1 MSILTRLSLNKIPI
15 VIMLAVLIII
25 GGVTAATALKSE
37 LLPNID
43 FPLVSVVAIYPG
55 ASPDD
60 VRRDVSEPIEKAIAG
75 TGNLKT
81 VTSRSNDSFS
91 FVTAEYEYGTDM
103 EKTQKAIEDAVN
115 KLTFP
120 SQVQR
125 PNVGRF
131 SLGDVPVLA
140 YSLHTND
147 TGPDALYNLKK
158 NVNAEIVPEL
168 QAIPGVN
175 SVVVAG
181 GGDRS
186 VLITFDR
193 QKLADSGI
201 TAAAI
206 TGILQANNIS
216 FPTGEIVDNNQSIP
230 VRVTHQF
237 ENVDDLKTIIVGYKM
252 PAGAAAAAAGAAG
265 GFPGAGGAGAAGGF
279 PGATGAPGAAGATG
293 ATGAAGATVPLT
305 TTGTTP
311 GATTPL
317 TTTGTTASTPGT
329 VPGTT
334 TTKPTGATPGTTA
347 KPKGATPGTTTK
359 PTGATPGTTTQPP
372 TVITDTAQATPGS
385 VVGGTTAGGT
395 TGTTGGTQ
403 GQPQTGAPGGA
414 QVPTAP
420 IEPPKPI
427 TLGDVATVELTN
439 SQGDSINRTNGE
451 PSIGVVIYKTQN
463 GNTVQVS
470 DAANAKIDDLL
481 KKVPGTSKAVQFD
494 SATFIKDSLNGL
506 IREGVL
512 GAILAIIVILFFLT
526 SIRSTIVTALSI
538 PMSILIAFIVLNF
551 FNVSLNIM
559 SLAGLAVAVGR
570 VVDDSIVVL
579 ENIYRHHF
587 QNREP
592 IREAAFNGTR
602 EVATAITSST
612 ITTVSVFLPLGF
624 IAGLVSQF
632 FQSFAIAVS
641 VALLA
646 SLVVAL
652 TLVPVLASLL
662 IGTNLA
668 TYKGDKHEKDTP
680 VQRIYTPTIRL
691 VLRNGWTK
699 AGTLALVLLLFFG
712 SLVPLATGGIGFSFL
727 SFGSDKVMTGTIQLK
742 SGTDL
747 KTSDALAKQVE
758 DQLKGN
764 PAIQTYQ
771 TTIGAN
777 TAAASTGF
785 ASLGSNS
792 TVDLSVTLK
801 PEANLDKEAEAFREL
816 IKKIPGVD
824 DFSVTTG
831 SGTGPNSTGYSVV
844 VSGANYDDVLKTANA
859 LTDKLKT
866 IPDLVNVGSD
876 ASTAKP
882 EIRVLVDPAKAL
894 QHGSTTIQIAGQ
906 LRGLLTRDKV
916 TSITI
921 GGQGFDVLATYDPAT
936 LNNIDKIK
944 AIKVGAINPVALSE
958 IATVE
963 QVDGPVSIT
972 RVNQERSITVNGTI
986 TSKSTTGVTIAAQKA
1001 VGELVDST
1009 SLLTPGGSK
1018 IEVAGVSQLQTQAF
1032 TQMGTA
1038 ILISVVLVY
1047 IVMVTT
1053 FGSLSTPFVILFS
1066 LPLAAIGSLFALWIT
1081 GQPLGVS
1088 ALIGVLMLVGI
1099 VVTNAIVLLDL
1110 VEQLKK
1116 RGMKTDE
1123 ALIEGGRTRV
1133 RPILMTAIATIIAL
1147 VPLAAGGEQGSIIA
1161 AELGIVVIGG
1171 LFSSTMLT
1179 LIVVPVIYSL
1189 LDSLRGRF
1197 TRRPAPTTDT
1207 AGSNG
1212 SGPMDEIVIPTNGHT
1227 DEPTPAR
1234 VPVGTAA

>member
-1 MSILTRLSLNKIPI
+1 MSILTRFSLNKIPI
-15 VIMLAVLIII
+15 IIMLAVLIII
-25 GGVTAATALKSE
+25 GGVTAATSLKSE
-37 LLPNID
+37 LLPSID

-75 TGNLKT
+75 TANLKT
-81 VTSRSNDSFS
+81 LTSRSNDSVA

-103 EKTQKAIEDAVN
+103 EKTQKTIEDAVN
-115 KLTFP
+115 RITFP

-125 PNVGRF
+125 PTVGRF
-131 SLGDVPVLA
+131 SLNDVPVLA
-140 YSLHTND
+140 YSIHTTE

-175 SVVVAG
+175 NVVVAG
-181 GGDRS
+181 GDERS
-186 VLITFDR
+186 VLITFDQ
-193 QKLADSGI
+193 QKLAANGL
-201 TAAAI
+201 TAQAV
-206 TGILQANNIS
+206 TGILQANNLS
-216 FPTGEIVDNNQSIP
+216 FPTGEIITNNQSVP

-237 ENVDDLKTIIVGYKM
+237 ETVDDLKQIVVGYKM
-252 PAGAAAAAAGAAG
+252 PAMP
-265 GFPGAGGAGAAGGF
+265 PGAM
-279 PGATGAPGAAGATG
+279 PGG
-293 ATGAAGATVPLT
+293 ATGAAP
-305 TTGTTP
+305 
-311 GATTPL
+311 
-317 TTTGTTASTPGT
+317 
-329 VPGTT
+329 
-334 TTKPTGATPGTTA
+334 
-347 KPKGATPGTTTK
+347 
-359 PTGATPGTTTQPP
+359 
-372 TVITDTAQATPGS
+372 
-385 VVGGTTAGGT
+385 GGT
-395 TGTTGGTQ
+395 TGGKAQ
-403 GQPQTGAPGGA
+403 GQPQTGAAATPGATTANPQAQPQTGAAATPGATTANPQTQPQTGTTGAQGQTGTTGGAQGQTGTPGGA

-420 IEPPKPI
+420 MEPPKPV
-427 TLGDVATVELTN
+427 TLGDVATVDLTN
-439 SQGDSINRTNGE
+439 TQAGTVSRTNGE
-451 PSIGVVIYKTQN
+451 PSLGVIIYKTQN

-470 DAANAKIDDLL
+470 DAANAKIETLL
-481 KKVPGTSKAVQFD
+481 TKVPGASKEVQFD
-494 SATFIKDSLNGL
+494 SATFVKDSLNGL

-512 GAILAIIVILFFLT
+512 GAILAIVVILLFLT
-526 SIRSTIVTALSI
+526 SLRSTLVTALSI

-551 FNVSLNIM
+551 FNISLNIM

-652 TLVPVLASLL
+652 TLVPVLAALL

-668 TYKGDKHEKDTP
+668 TYKGDKHEKDTL
-680 VQRIYTPTIRL
+680 VQRAYTPTIQT

-699 AGTLALVLLLFFG
+699 AGTLALALLLFVG
-712 SLVPLATGGIGFSFL
+712 SIVPLATGGIGFSFL
-727 SFGSDKVMTGTIQLK
+727 NFGSDKIMTGTIKLPP
-742 SGTDL
+742 GTDL
-747 KTSDALAKQVE
+747 QTSDTLAKKVE

-771 TTIGAN
+771 TTIGSN
-777 TAAASTGF
+777 TSAASTGF
-785 ASLGSNS
+785 FALGNNS

-801 PEANLDKEAEAFREL
+801 PEANLDQEAEAFRQL
-816 IKKIPGVD
+816 IKNTPGVD
-824 DFSVTTG
+824 DFTVTTG
-831 SGTGPNSTGYSVV
+831 SGVGPNSTGYSVV

-859 LTDKLKT
+859 LTDKLKA
-866 IPDLVNVGSD
+866 IPDLVNVGND
-876 ASTAKP
+876 AATAKP

-894 QHGSTTIQIAGQ
+894 QHGSTTIQIATQ
-906 LRGLLTRDKV
+906 LRSLLSQDKV

-921 GGQGFDVLATYDPAT
+921 GGQGYDVLATYDPAT
-936 LNNIDKIK
+936 LNSIDKIK
-944 AIKVGAINPVALSE
+944 AITVGTVQPVPLGE

-963 QVDGPVSIT
+963 QAGGPVSIT
-972 RVNQERSITVNGTI
+972 RVNQEQAITVNGTI
-986 TSKSTTGVTIAAQKA
+986 TSKSTTGVTLAAQDA
-1001 VGELVDST
+1001 INSLVNAGT
-1009 SLLTPGGSK
+1009 GLTPGGSK
-1018 IEVAGVSQLQTQAF
+1018 IAIAGVSELQSQAF

-1038 ILISVVLVY
+1038 ILISVALVY
-1047 IVMVTT
+1047 MVMVLT

-1066 LPLAAIGSLFALWIT
+1066 LPLAAIGSLFALWLT

-1110 VEQLKK
+1110 VEQLKHK
-1116 RGMKTDE
+1116 GLSTHD
-1123 ALIEGGRTRV
+1123 ALVQGGRTRV

-1147 VPLAAGGEQGSIIA
+1147 IPLAAGGESGSLIA
-1161 AELGIVVIGG
+1161 SELGIVVIGG

-1197 TRRPAPTTDT
+1197 TRRPTGPAVDTT
-1207 AGSNG
+1207 GSD
-1212 SGPMDEIVIPTNGHT
+1212 GPGEDEEALALSPNGHA
-1227 DEPTPAR
+1227 DEPTPER
-1234 VPVGTAA
+1234 VPVGAEA

>member
-1 MSILTRLSLNKIPI
+1 MSILTRFSLNKIPI
-15 VIMLAVLIII
+15 IIMLAVLIVA
-25 GGVTAATALKSE
+25 GGVTAATSLKSE
-37 LLPNID
+37 LLPNIG
-43 FPLVSVVAIYPG
+43 FPLVSVFAVYPG

-75 TGNLKT
+75 TANLKT
-81 VTSRSNDSFS
+81 LTSRSNDSFS

-103 EKTQKAIEDAVN
+103 EKTQKTIEDAIN
-115 KLTFP
+115 RITFP
-120 SQVQR
+120 NQVQR
-125 PNVGRF
+125 PTVGRF
-131 SLGDVPVLA
+131 SFQDVPVLA
-140 YSLHTND
+140 YSIHTTD

-175 SVVVAG
+175 NVVVAG
-181 GGDRS
+181 GDERN
-186 VLITFDR
+186 VVVTFDQ
-193 QKLADSGI
+193 QKLAENGL
-201 TAAAI
+201 TAQTV
-206 TGILQANNIS
+206 TGILQANNLS
-216 FPTGEIVDNNQSIP
+216 FPTGEIVTNNQSVP

-237 ENVDDLKTIIVGYKM
+237 ESVDDLKQIIVGYKM
-252 PAGAAAAAAGAAG
+252 PAMPA
-265 GFPGAGGAGAAGGF
+265 
-279 PGATGAPGAAGATG
+279 GATGVVPGGAAGATG
-293 ATGAAGATVPLT
+293 FPGG
-305 TTGTTP
+305 TGT
-311 GATTPL
+311 A
-317 TTTGTTASTPGT
+317 
-329 VPGTT
+329 PGTT
-334 TTKPTGATPGTTA
+334 TGGATAPGATAPISTTQTTTTTTQTKPQTGTAATPGTAGNAQTKPQTGTA
-347 KPKGATPGTTTK
+347 ATPGTTTN
-359 PTGATPGTTTQPP
+359 PQAQP
-372 TVITDTAQATPGS
+372 Q
-385 VVGGTTAGGT
+385 
-395 TGTTGGTQ
+395 TGTTGGTAQ
-403 GQPQTGAPGGA
+403 GQPQTGTTGGA
-414 QVPTAP
+414 QVPTVP
-420 IEPPKPI
+420 IEPPKPV
-427 TLGDVATVELTN
+427 TLGDVATVALTN
-439 SQGDSINRTNGE
+439 SQAETINRTNGE
-451 PSIGVVIYKTQN
+451 PSLGVIIYKTQN

-470 DAANAKIDDLL
+470 DAANAKIDELL
-481 KKVPGTSKAVQFD
+481 KKVPGASKEVQFD
-494 SATFIKDSLNGL
+494 SATFVKDSLNGL

-512 GAILAIIVILFFLT
+512 GAILAIIVILVFLT
-526 SIRSTIVTALSI
+526 SIRSTLVTALSI

-551 FNVSLNIM
+551 FNISLNIM

-646 SLVVAL
+646 SLLVAL
-652 TLVPVLASLL
+652 TLVPVLAALL

-668 TYKGDKHEKDTP
+668 TYKGDKHEKDTL
-680 VQRIYTPTIRL
+680 VQRAYTPTIRT

-699 AGTLALVLLLFFG
+699 AGTLALALLLFAG
-712 SLVPLATGGIGFSFL
+712 SIVPLATGGIGFSFL
-727 SFGSDKVMTGTIQLK
+727 SLGSDKIMTGTIKLK
-742 SGTDL
+742 PGTDL
-747 KTSDALAKQVE
+747 QTSDALAKRVE
-758 DQLKGN
+758 DQLKTN

-771 TTIGAN
+771 TTIGSN
-777 TAAASTGF
+777 TSAASTGF
-785 ASLGSNS
+785 FALGNNS

-801 PEANLDKEAEAFREL
+801 PDANLDKEAESFRQI
-816 IKKIPGVD
+816 IKTTPGVD
-824 DFSVTTG
+824 DFTVTTG
-831 SGTGPNSTGYSVV
+831 SGVGPNSTGYSVV

-866 IPDLVNVGSD
+866 IPDLVNVASD

-894 QHGSTTIQIAGQ
+894 QHGSTTIQIATQ
-906 LRGLLTRDKV
+906 LRGLLSKDKV

-921 GGQGFDVLATYDPAT
+921 GGQGYDVLAAYDPT
-936 LNNIDKIK
+936 TVNTIDKIK
-944 AIKVGAINPVALSE
+944 AIKVGTVNPVALGE

-963 QVDGPVSIT
+963 QADGPVSIT

-986 TSKSTTGVTIAAQKA
+986 TSKSTTGVTVAAQGA
-1001 VGELVDST
+1001 IDSLVDANT
-1009 SLLTPGGSK
+1009 KLTPGGSK
-1018 IEVAGVSQLQTQAF
+1018 IAIAGVSQLQTTAF

-1038 ILISVVLVY
+1038 IVISVALVY
-1047 IVMVTT
+1047 IVMVLT

-1066 LPLAAIGSLFALWIT
+1066 LPLAAIGSLFALWLT

-1110 VEQLKK
+1110 VEQLKQ
-1116 RGMKTDE
+1116 RGLNTHD
-1123 ALIEGGRTRV
+1123 ALVEGGRTRV

-1147 VPLAAGGEQGSIIA
+1147 IPLAAGGEGGSLIA
-1161 AELGIVVIGG
+1161 SELGIVVIGG

-1197 TRRPAPTTDT
+1197 TRRPTGPAVDTTGAD
-1207 AGSNG
+1207 G
-1212 SGPMDEIVIPTNGHT
+1212 SGPHEEAIAISPNGHT
-1227 DEPTPAR
+1227 DEPAPER
-1234 VPVGTAA
+1234 VPVGAEA

>member
-1 MSILTRLSLNKIPI
+1 MSFLTRLSLNKIPI
-15 VIMLAVLIII
+15 VIMLAVLIVI
-25 GGVTAATALKSE
+25 GGITAATALKSE

-81 VTSRSNDSFS
+81 LTSRSNDSVS

-120 SQVQR
+120 TQVQR

-140 YSLHTND
+140 YSLHTQE

-158 NVNAEIVPEL
+158 SINQEIVPEL

-216 FPTGEIVDNNQSIP
+216 FPTGEIVDQNQSIP

-237 ENVDDLKTIIVGYKM
+237 ENVDDLKKIIVGYKM
-252 PAGAAAAAAGAAG
+252 PAGAAAAAGAG
-265 GFPGAGGAGAAGGF
+265 GFPGAAGGAGAAPGGTTAG
-279 PGATGAPGAAGATG
+279 GATG
-293 ATGAAGATVPLT
+293 AGATVPLT
-305 TTGTTP
+305 
-311 GATTPL
+311 ATAPL
-317 TTTGTTASTPGT
+317 TTT
-329 VPGTT
+329 
-334 TTKPTGATPGTTA
+334 TKATGATPGATV
-347 KPKGATPGTTTK
+347 KP
-359 PTGATPGTTTQPP
+359 Q
-372 TVITDTAQATPGS
+372 TVITNTAQATPGS
-385 VVGGTTAGGT
+385 VVGGTQAGGT
-395 TGTTGGTQ
+395 TGTTGGAA
-403 GQPQTGAPGGA
+403 GQPQTGAPGA

-427 TLGDVATVELTN
+427 TLGDVALVELTN

-481 KKVPGTSKAVQFD
+481 KKVPGTSKAIQFD

-680 VQRIYTPTIRL
+680 VQRVYTPIIRT
-691 VLRNGWTK
+691 VLRSGGTK
-699 AGTLALVLLLFFG
+699 AITLLIVIGLFIG
-712 SLVPLATGGIGFSFL
+712 SLVPLFTGGIGFSFL
-727 SFGSDKVMTGTIQLK
+727 SFGSDKIMTGTIQLK
-742 SGTDL
+742 AGTDL

-758 DQLKGN
+758 DQLKSN

-777 TAAASTGF
+777 TSAASTGF

-801 PEANLDKEAEAFREL
+801 PDANLDQEAEAFRQI

-906 LRGLLTRDKV
+906 LRGLLTRDKI

-921 GGQGFDVLATYDPAT
+921 GGEGYDVLATYDPAT

-944 AIKVGAINPVALSE
+944 AIKVGAVNPVALSE

-963 QVDGPVSIT
+963 QADGPVSIT
-972 RVNQERSITVNGTI
+972 RVNQERSITVNGAI

-1001 VGELVDST
+1001 VAELVDAK

-1018 IEVAGVSQLQTQAF
+1018 ITVAGVSQLQTQAF

-1066 LPLAAIGSLFALWIT
+1066 LPLAAIGSLIALWAT

-1110 VEQLKK
+1110 VEQLKH

-1171 LFSSTMLT
+1171 LFSSTLLT

-1197 TRRPAPTTDT
+1197 TRRPAPTVADT
-1207 AGSNG
+1207 TGSEG
-1212 SGPMDEIVIPTNGHT
+1212 SGPADEIEIPTNGHS

-1234 VPVGTAA
+1234 VPVGTGA

>member
-1 MSILTRLSLNKIPI
+1 MSLLTRFSLNKIPI
-15 VIMLAVLIII
+15 IIMLAVLIVI
-25 GGVTAATALKSE
+25 GGITAATSLKSE

-75 TGNLKT
+75 TANLKT
-81 VTSRSNDSFS
+81 LTSRSNDSVA

-115 KLTFP
+115 RITFP
-120 SQVQR
+120 TQVQR
-125 PNVGRF
+125 PTVGRF

-140 YSLHTND
+140 YSIHTTE
-147 TGPDALYNLKK
+147 TGQDALYNLKK

-175 SVVVAG
+175 NVVVAG
-181 GGDRS
+181 GDERN
-186 VLITFDR
+186 VVITFDQ
-193 QKLADSGI
+193 QKLAENGL
-201 TAAAI
+201 TAQTV
-206 TGILQANNIS
+206 TGILQANNLS
-216 FPTGEIVDNNQSIP
+216 FPTGEIITNNQSIP

-237 ENVDDLKTIIVGYKM
+237 ESVDDLKQIIVGYKM
-252 PAGAAAAAAGAAG
+252 PALP
-265 GFPGAGGAGAAGGF
+265 PGVV
-279 PGATGAPGAAGATG
+279 PGGATG
-293 ATGAAGATVPLT
+293 ATGVPSVPSATGAAPGG
-305 TTGTTP
+305 TTGTAPGTTGGPAQGQPQTGPATTP
-311 GATTPL
+311 GATTNPQ
-317 TTTGTTASTPGT
+317 TKPQTGTTA
-329 VPGTT
+329 
-334 TTKPTGATPGTTA
+334 ATPGTTA
-347 KPKGATPGTTTK
+347 NPQSQPQTGSTAATPGTAAN
-359 PTGATPGTTTQPP
+359 PQSQP
-372 TVITDTAQATPGS
+372 Q
-385 VVGGTTAGGT
+385 
-395 TGTTGGTQ
+395 TGTTGGVQ
-403 GQPQTGAPGGA
+403 GQPGTTGGA

-420 IEPPKPI
+420 MEPPKPV

-439 SQGDSINRTNGE
+439 TQAESINRTNGE
-451 PSIGVVIYKTQN
+451 PSLGVILYKTQN

-470 DAANAKIDDLL
+470 DAANAKIDELI
-481 KKVPGTSKAVQFD
+481 KKVPGASKEVQFD
-494 SATFIKDSLNGL
+494 SATFVKDSLNGL

-512 GAILAIIVILFFLT
+512 GAILAIVVILLFLT
-526 SIRSTIVTALSI
+526 SIRSTLVTALSI

-551 FNVSLNIM
+551 FNISLNIM

-652 TLVPVLASLL
+652 TLVPVLAALL

-668 TYKGDKHEKDTP
+668 TYKGDKHEKDTL
-680 VQRIYTPTIRL
+680 VQRAYTPTIGL
-691 VLRNGWTK
+691 ALRNGWTK
-699 AGTLALVLLLFFG
+699 AGTLALALLLFAG
-712 SLVPLATGGIGFSFL
+712 SIVPLATGGIGFSFL
-727 SFGSDKVMTGTIQLK
+727 SFGSDKIMTGTIKLPP
-742 SGTDL
+742 GTDL
-747 KTSDALAKQVE
+747 QTSDSLAKKVE

-771 TTIGAN
+771 TTIGSN
-777 TAAASTGF
+777 TSAAATGF
-785 ASLGSNS
+785 FALGNNS

-801 PEANLDKEAEAFREL
+801 PEANLDKEAEAFRQI
-816 IKKIPGVD
+816 IKNTPGVD
-824 DFSVTTG
+824 DFTVTTG
-831 SGTGPNSTGYSVV
+831 SGVGPNSTGYSVV
-844 VSGANYDDVLKTANA
+844 VSGSDYDDVLKTANA
-859 LTDKLKT
+859 LTDKLKA
-866 IPDLVNVGSD
+866 IPDLVNVGND

-894 QHGSTTIQIAGQ
+894 QHGSTTIQIATQ
-906 LRGLLTRDKV
+906 LRSLLSQNKV

-921 GGQGFDVLATYDPAT
+921 GGQGYDVLASYDPT
-936 LNNIDKIK
+936 TVNSIDKIK
-944 AIKVGAINPVALSE
+944 QIKVGTVNPVALGE

-963 QVDGPVSIT
+963 QADGPVSIT

-986 TSKSTTGVTIAAQKA
+986 TSKSTTGVTLAAQDA
-1001 VGELVDST
+1001 INSLVNADT
-1009 SLLTPGGSK
+1009 GLTAGGSQ
-1018 IEVAGVSQLQTQAF
+1018 IAIAGVSALQTTAF

-1038 ILISVVLVY
+1038 IVISVALVY
-1047 IVMVTT
+1047 MVMVLT

-1110 VEQLKK
+1110 VEQLKHK
-1116 RGMKTDE
+1116 GLSTHD
-1123 ALIEGGRTRV
+1123 ALIQGGRTRV

-1147 VPLAAGGEQGSIIA
+1147 IPLAAGGESGSLIA
-1161 AELGIVVIGG
+1161 SELGIVVIGG

-1197 TRRPAPTTDT
+1197 TRRPTGPAVDTTGADGPGPDDEE
-1207 AGSNG
+1207 ALVGS
-1212 SGPMDEIVIPTNGHT
+1212 PNGHA
-1227 DEPTPAR
+1227 DEPTPER
-1234 VPVGTAA
+1234 VPVGAEA